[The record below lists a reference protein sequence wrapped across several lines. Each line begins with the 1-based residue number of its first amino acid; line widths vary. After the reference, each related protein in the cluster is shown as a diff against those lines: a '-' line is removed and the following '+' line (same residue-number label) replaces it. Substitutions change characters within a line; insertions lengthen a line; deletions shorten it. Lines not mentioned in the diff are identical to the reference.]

1 MTQSDT
7 LRTLENHDVR
17 LKHLEYQSQED
28 SDRMLRM
35 EGKMDK
41 LIWLIV
47 AVILE
52 IPISVVL

>member
-28 SDRMLRM
+28 SARMLRM

-52 IPISVVL
+52 IPISVIL

>member
-52 IPISVVL
+52 IPISVIL